1 VWKGRHRCAAT
12 LSVDFDAET
21 LWSGTF
27 KLTTPSPLSRGDY
40 DVRAALPRIHDLL
53 DRHGLPATFMVSGQV
68 AEEHPDACREI
79 AEHGPS

>member
-1 VWKGRHRCAAT
+1 LSARRPSGSIATVVWKGRHRCAAT

-53 DRHGLPATFMVSGQV
+53 DRH
-68 AEEHPDACREI
+68 PDACREI